1 MSKSLLEA
9 CSVGRPIIAS
19 NVPGCKEIVKD
30 NHNGFLCEARDYK
43 NLADQIEK
51 FIKLKY
57 DEKKL
62 LEKDQEILLKKFDE
76 KLVISRYM
84 DEINKYV

>member
-1 MSKSLLEA
+1 MA
-9 CSVGRPIIAS
+9 
-19 NVPGCKEIVKD
+19 
-30 NHNGFLCEARDYK
+30 FYEARDYK

-57 DEKKL
+57 DEKL